1 MLKKKLKFQEKRE
14 KQRIQMEQEAKGDL
28 EDTSIGS
35 TKSSISLNEPESQ
48 SDLLAK
54 LLAIIQLEKIP
65 GVLAV
70 RKGRVSFI
78 IIF

>member
-1 MLKKKLKFQEKRE
+1 
-14 KQRIQMEQEAKGDL
+14 MEQEAKGDL
-28 EDTSIGS
+28 EDISIGS

-70 RKGRVSFI
+70 RKGRVSLILF
-78 IIF
+78 F

>member
-1 MLKKKLKFQEKRE
+1 
-14 KQRIQMEQEAKGDL
+14 MEQEAKGDL
-28 EDTSIGS
+28 EDISIGS

-54 LLAIIQLEKIP
+54 LLTIIQLEKIP

-70 RKGRVSFI
+70 RKGRVSI
-78 IIF
+78 IIICISFVCNFF